1 MKFIWLPIKSIS
13 MLIISSIISSIVLFN
28 NQSLA
33 QLKLDKFDGDILS
46 DLTSLPPGSSPIL
59 RPNQAGRKID
69 WRKILTSQ
77 FQEFT
82 FKLPPPPPGKPVSGR
97 IRGGGRRGS
106 SYCPN
111 TETSLTALV
120 PAIRKTI
127 KVGQTNYV
135 ENNDWG
141 LTTSERTTF
150 YFYIPFSKSTDNQT
164 SFPTKFFLQD
174 EKTKKIIYQSAVEL
188 PSKPGVIAVPLPKT
202 VKPLEL
208 KKNYRWFF
216 QIYCKPDIPE
226 QLEGVVRRVKLSQK
240 LIEKINAA
248 QPREQAR
255 LYAAEGIWFD
265 SLDMLAKLRQKEP
278 ENKQLIK
285 DWKNLVESIGVVD
298 VADKPLVE

>member
-1 MKFIWLPIKSIS
+1 MKFIWLSIKSIS
-13 MLIISSIISSIVLFN
+13 MLIISSIVLFN

-33 QLKLDKFDGDILS
+33 QVKLDDFDGDVLS
-46 DLTSLPPGSSPIL
+46 DLTSLPPGASPIL
-59 RPNQAGRKID
+59 ISNERGRKIE
-69 WRKILTSQ
+69 WREILTSQ
-77 FQEFT
+77 IQELT
-82 FKLPPPPPGKPVSGR
+82 FKLPAPPPGEPIDGR

-106 SYCPN
+106 SYCPK

-127 KVGQTNYV
+127 KVGRTKHV
-135 ENNDWG
+135 ENNVWG
-141 LTTSERTTF
+141 LTTNERTTF

-164 SFPTKFFLQD
+164 SFPTKFFLRD

-188 PSKPGVIAVPLPKT
+188 PSKPGVVAVPLPKT

-208 KKNYRWFF
+208 EKNYRWYF
-216 QIYCKPDIPE
+216 QIYCKPEIPE
-226 QLEGVVRRVKLSQK
+226 QLEGVVRRVKLSLN
-240 LIEKINAA
+240 LIEKINIAK
-248 QPREQAR
+248 PREKAR

-265 SLDMLAKLRQKEP
+265 SLDMLAQLRQKEP

>member
-1 MKFIWLPIKSIS
+1 

-111 TETSLTALV
+111 TETSLTDLV

-127 KVGQTNYV
+127 NVGQTNFV
-135 ENNDWG
+135 ENNVWG

-150 YFYIPFSKSTDNQT
+150 YFYIPFSKSTKTTMMVGICSFCHHGDNVW
-164 SFPTKFFLQD
+164 KMH
-174 EKTKKIIYQSAVEL
+174 
-188 PSKPGVIAVPLPKT
+188 
-202 VKPLEL
+202 
-208 KKNYRWFF
+208 
-216 QIYCKPDIPE
+216 
-226 QLEGVVRRVKLSQK
+226 QLLYVS
-240 LIEKINAA
+240 ISNPAN
-248 QPREQAR
+248 EQATYDELEAPTFSR
-255 LYAAEGIWFD
+255 EFHGCFVRSD
-265 SLDMLAKLRQKEP
+265 G
-278 ENKQLIK
+278 
-285 DWKNLVESIGVVD
+285 VEI
-298 VADKPLVE
+298 